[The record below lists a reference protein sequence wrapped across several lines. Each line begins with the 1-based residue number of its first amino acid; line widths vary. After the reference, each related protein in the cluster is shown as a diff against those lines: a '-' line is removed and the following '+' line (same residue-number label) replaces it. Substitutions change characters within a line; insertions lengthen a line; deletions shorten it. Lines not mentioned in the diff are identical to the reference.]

1 MNLTHLWG
9 PYQFINYQ
17 FGLISDK
24 MAEKESVNGNK
35 FEEIKE
41 QMISSDS
48 NTIGIAVALL
58 VGLVTLILIFVW
70 TRRRSLGRG

>member
-1 MNLTHLWG
+1 
-9 PYQFINYQ
+9 
-17 FGLISDK
+17 